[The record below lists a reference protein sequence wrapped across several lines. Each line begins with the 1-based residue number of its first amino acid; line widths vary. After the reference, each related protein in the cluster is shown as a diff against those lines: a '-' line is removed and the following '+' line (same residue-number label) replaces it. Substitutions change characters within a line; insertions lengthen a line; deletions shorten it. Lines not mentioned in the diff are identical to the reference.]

1 VSVTYHERVLP
12 LHLNFISRSRVTSL
26 RLLRVLRFGRISTSL
41 KSSFTSSSIRGIVW
55 CRAENFVTILPI
67 SAYSCKSR
75 RTGRDL
81 FKGEK
86 MARNKTATTSWNN
99 IIVMVEI
106 SLMCILSIAVSSDG
120 FRLPSIPKK
129 RFEVKRRMML
139 GTQTQQVCNW
149 YMKSLVCAPIITKG
163 ITTGVIEVLGDG
175 IAQGVEMER
184 ERIESKAVKWDYR
197 RSLGCLCDGIFVTG
211 PLLHFTYNFLERII
225 PSHGAGGSAWATLA
239 QVLIDEFVCD
249 PIDVGLYLI
258 ATSIIEGKNVKQR
271 LREKYWV
278 TLLEGMAVSLAL
290 CPIQFISFRYLP
302 VETRVLVVNICDLI
316 WMSIVSYVA
325 HSKITTQAQS
335 KAIN

>member
-1 VSVTYHERVLP
+1 
-12 LHLNFISRSRVTSL
+12 
-26 RLLRVLRFGRISTSL
+26 
-41 KSSFTSSSIRGIVW
+41 
-55 CRAENFVTILPI
+55 
-67 SAYSCKSR
+67 
-75 RTGRDL
+75 
-81 FKGEK
+81 
-86 MARNKTATTSWNN
+86 MARNKTASWNN
-99 IIVMVEI
+99 IVVMVEI

-211 PLLHFTYNFLERII
+211 PLLHFTYNFLERVI
-225 PSHGAGGSAWATLA
+225 PSHGGSAWATLA